1 MPERGSYERAKLDK
15 KTKDA
20 AISIQNGSLAEGLKK
35 NMKYTATGIIVGGC
49 VGVLIA
55 TLSGQ
60 PRLMFAVGGAI
71 IGGAAGRIAS

>member
-1 MPERGSYERAKLDK
+1 MAATLDK
-15 KTKDA
+15 ETKAA
-20 AISIQNGSLAEGLKK
+20 AIAIQNGSLAAGLKK

-55 TLSGQ
+55 TISGKS
-60 PRLMFAVGGAI
+60 RVMFAVGGAI